1 MRSSKDIRQEFIS
14 FFEKRGHRFVRS
26 APVVPN
32 DDPTLLFS
40 NSGMAQFKDVFLG
53 TGIRD
58 YSRAVNSQKCIRAS
72 GKHNDLEDVGYDN
85 YHHTFFEM
93 LGNWSF
99 GDYFKKEAIRWAW
112 ELMTDQWGLPKEKM
126 WATVFAGG
134 DGVEADEDAENLW
147 KTCTDIA
154 SEQVLRFDK
163 NDNFWEMG
171 EVGPC
176 GPCSELHIDLGQG
189 TCPLSDKHE
198 CAVNLE
204 GCWRFVELW
213 NLVFMQY
220 QRFADGHLE
229 ELSAQHVD
237 TGMGLER
244 ICRVLQEVDSNY
256 STDLFVPILD
266 KISEVTGQADSG
278 EDTGVAFRV
287 IADHLRSLSFAVAD
301 GALPSNEGR
310 GYVLRRMLRRAT
322 RFGRVLNM
330 HEPFIYKLVPTLA
343 EVMGDAFPEINKQQ
357 KHVQN
362 VIHAEET
369 SFGSTLDR
377 GLEIFQKMISSS
389 ETKSSKI
396 ISGED
401 AFKLYDTY
409 GFPVDLTRLMSNE
422 NGFEVDEK
430 GFEKLM
436 KEQQERAREAG
447 KFKTIPDKWSEISE
461 GPDSKFVGYDTFIT
475 ESKLRRFSQN
485 ESGQWQFILDTT
497 PFYAESGGQVGD
509 HGILQ
514 QNDNTWNVVDVQ
526 KMGDSIIHICEAEN
540 KNLIN
545 IVPDNSKIT
554 ASVDEKSRLS
564 TTNNHTAAHL
574 MHEALR
580 QVLGEHVTQAGSLV
594 NPEILRFDFTH
605 FEKVS
610 DTQLEEI
617 ENIVNLVIRQNINTD
632 IYETPFD
639 EAISSGIIALFG
651 EKYGDVV
658 RVVKISD
665 FSEELCGGCHVKAT
679 GQIGQFRIVSEEGIA
694 AGIRRVVAVTGKQA
708 ELMAQEQG
716 RVARALRQLLNVPE
730 AQIPEMAEKLAEEK
744 RQLEKEVQSLRSKAA
759 LAGISELVAQAEEVE
774 GVYVLAREIE
784 ADSADTLRNIG
795 HSVREQISSGIAWLA
810 TTMDEKST
818 LLCVVSDDLIQRGI
832 KAGDMVNEVA
842 KLADG
847 RGGGKPNMAQAGI
860 KAPEKLSSALAAATE
875 IVREKL
881 AN

>member
-1 MRSSKDIRQEFIS
+1 MKNSKQIRQEFIS

-99 GDYFKKEAIRWAW
+99 GDYFKKEAIEWAW
-112 ELMTDQWGLPKEKM
+112 ELMTEQWGLPKEKM

-134 DGVEADEDAENLW
+134 DGVDADEDAENLW
-147 KTCTDIA
+147 KTCTDIV

-244 ICRVLQEVDSNY
+244 ICRVIQEVDSNY
-256 STDLFVPILD
+256 STDLFVPIMN

-278 EDTGVAFRV
+278 EDAGVAFRV

-357 KHVQN
+357 RHVQN
-362 VIHAEET
+362 VIQAEEAN
-369 SFGSTLDR
+369 FGSTLDR

-422 NGFEVDEK
+422 HGLEVDEK

-436 KEQQERAREAG
+436 KEQQERARDAG
-447 KFKTIPDKWSEISE
+447 TFKTIPDKWSEISE

-540 KNLIN
+540 KNLKN
-545 IVPDNSKIT
+545 IVPDNSTIT

-594 NPEILRFDFTH
+594 SPEILRFDFTH

-610 DTQLEEI
+610 DTKLEEI

-665 FSEELCGGCHVKAT
+665 YSEELCGGCHVKAT

-744 RQLEKEVQSLRSKAA
+744 RQLVKEVQSLRSKAA

-774 GVYVLAREIE
+774 GVSVLAREIE

-810 TTMDEKST
+810 ATMDEKST

-832 KAGDMVNEVA
+832 KAGDMVNKVA

-860 KAPEKLSSALAAATE
+860 KAPEKLRSALAAAPE
-875 IVREKL
+875 IVREIL